1 VADEYPTNDKEDI
14 LDRLLKIPVENLEN
28 KIQELEAE
36 ITERELIREKIL
48 KNMNHE
54 TSKLQ
59 EKMDQF
65 KYPIFQEMTLKSRI
79 ALENQTIDLEKTKA
93 QTLETCFKDIMKL
106 KKELRETKE
115 KLKQEKGKQSLI
127 LE

>member
-1 VADEYPTNDKEDI
+1 MADEYPTNDQEEDV

-28 KIQELEAE
+28 RINELEAE

-59 EKMDQF
+59 EKADQF
-65 KYPIFQEMTLKSRI
+65 KYPIFQEMTLKIR
-79 ALENQTIDLEKTKA
+79 
-93 QTLETCFKDIMKL
+93 
-106 KKELRETKE
+106 
-115 KLKQEKGKQSLI
+115 
-127 LE
+127 

>member
-1 VADEYPTNDKEDI
+1 MADEYPTNDKEDI